1 MKEIKPITAPKLKKD
16 MIKNIT
22 MGVIIFL
29 ITAVYS
35 LFDIVNLKFDI
46 SLITTPTYW
55 AILALNTTLVVLF
68 MLSVRQVRKDNR
80 LNKPDIVQEN
90 GKWVKKANQF
100 QIYMANLSNGYN
112 KITKYGLSDKL
123 DAYLLE
129 LNKDKK
135 FKLFQQY
142 YTYKLSAVK
151 EKLKPGDRE
160 NPRNKRIKKL
170 VQLEIEYKRKLEYKR
185 EDVWKLP
192 FKYRKVTISKLFSSI
207 NGKTIDDDETNIDTE
222 EGKDI
227 AHLIVNKILW
237 VVIFGAFTGTLIP
250 TFLSGFGVMMI
261 VTIVLKLITL
271 LMAANM
277 SMADADDFVDINIKI
292 SLQRRIRILADFNNK
307 NNLGQLDL
315 VPEDK
320 PVIEEK
326 ITKIEEPKEQIAVKP
341 IEKPR
346 ETGRD
351 ERKQESPDK
360 SITKI
365 SLIE

>member
-1 MKEIKPITAPKLKKD
+1 MMKEIKPITAPKLKKD

-142 YTYKLSAVK
+142 YTYKLAAVK

-160 NPRNKRIKKL
+160 NPRNKRI
-170 VQLEIEYKRKLEYKR
+170 
-185 EDVWKLP
+185 W
-192 FKYRKVTISKLFSSI
+192 ISFSHF
-207 NGKTIDDDETNIDTE
+207 E
-222 EGKDI
+222 
-227 AHLIVNKILW
+227 
-237 VVIFGAFTGTLIP
+237 
-250 TFLSGFGVMMI
+250 
-261 VTIVLKLITL
+261 
-271 LMAANM
+271 
-277 SMADADDFVDINIKI
+277 
-292 SLQRRIRILADFNNK
+292 
-307 NNLGQLDL
+307 
-315 VPEDK
+315 
-320 PVIEEK
+320 
-326 ITKIEEPKEQIAVKP
+326 
-341 IEKPR
+341 
-346 ETGRD
+346 
-351 ERKQESPDK
+351 
-360 SITKI
+360 
-365 SLIE
+365 